1 MPAAYTTLTLSN
13 GFTSANLVDGTNY
26 ALLSGSWAPAVASR
40 RVSRMGGLPLYE
52 DVIEEISLTV
62 MGSTAAAALDNLAT
76 LSVLL
81 DRAEA
86 WAAGDFST
94 PTLLT
99 CQPQGSALVDPLRS
113 VVLGRPQGEGPLLS
127 LPPTFND
134 KLMVFEIAPVTISF
148 LRRGQ
153 WLGITEVATAAA
165 AANPARLLATF
176 ASATEL
182 PAPAT
187 VSLDGFE
194 DGGDLTGPGFLLVC
208 PDESLSRFVLV
219 NAAVAIDTGTLN
231 WSTVNEGAKY
241 AYGTSVARFGP
252 AGTIYTTPLVD
263 VTITGVAQVAVFAAV
278 RNNTPGATW
287 QIAMQHYSL
296 NGGASTPLVTVDD
309 SSLDPQVVY
318 LGLLSHPLHEH
329 RFQLVLQGD
338 DVNATID
345 INYFV
350 FLPMSPETTVIALQR
365 NVTTIAFGGEDYS
378 LAVDPRAITDPT
390 PVVLINKD
398 PGGTAP
404 TQQPI
409 SYRGD
414 AYTHQIGTYLAA
426 MLLLTNGV
434 DWRLNRTSV
443 ATEHA
448 LTVTRRRA
456 YLTPL

>member
-1 MPAAYTTLTLSN
+1 MPATYTTLTLSN
-13 GFTSANLVDGTNY
+13 GFTVADLVDGTNY

-62 MGSTAAAALDNLAT
+62 MGSTAAAALENLAK
-76 LSVLL
+76 LSLLL

-86 WAAGDFST
+86 WSAGDGTT

-99 CQPQGSALVDPLRS
+99 CQPQGSTLSNPLRS
-113 VVLGRPQGEGPLLS
+113 VVLGRPQGEGPLLA

-134 KLMVFEIAPVTISF
+134 KLMVYEIAPVTISF

-153 WLGITEVATAAA
+153 WLGETDAATSSA
-165 AANPARLLATF
+165 AANPSRLLATF
-176 ASATEL
+176 ASATEIPG
-182 PAPAT
+182 PAV

-194 DGGDLTGPGFLLVC
+194 EGGDLEGPGYLLLC
-208 PDESLSRFVLV
+208 PDESISRFVLAHAPGV
-219 NAAVAIDTGTLN
+219 IDTGSVAD
-231 WSTVNEGAKY
+231 WSSVNEGVKY
-241 AYGTSVARFGP
+241 AYGTNVARFGP

-263 VTITGVAQVAVFAAV
+263 VTITGVAQVAIFAAV
-278 RNNTPGATW
+278 RNNTTGATW

-309 SSLDPQVVY
+309 SDLDPQIVY
-318 LGLLSHPLHEH
+318 LGMLSHPLKEH

-338 DVNATID
+338 NASASID

-350 FLPMSPETTVIALQR
+350 FLPVTPETHVIALQR
-365 NVTTIAFGGEDYS
+365 NFMTVSGSEPYS
-378 LAVDPRAITDPT
+378 LAVDPREIAAPT
-390 PVVLINKD
+390 PQVLINKD
-398 PGGTAP
+398 SGGSAP
-404 TQQPI
+404 TQQPA

-414 AYTHQIGTYLAA
+414 AYVHQIGQYLAA
-426 MLLLTNGV
+426 MLLLPHGEN
-434 DWRLNRTSV
+434 WRLSRLSV
-443 ATEHA
+443 AVENT